1 MRRSEIKADGTI
13 YADDRLNAIRV
24 VDVEQLWTCG
34 ASRFGRAH
42 YIRPALRNVMSS
54 TSKPVGYTGS
64 THTGFLVVMT
74 TNAHV
79 DLLTALD
86 IPTDI
91 TSEDALTAWKATLP
105 EGLRVAVLVSRD
117 FSGTFA
123 DVKAQKGRD
132 RDVRQ
137 QERVRVEALEREATR
152 QFETAEAALERHG
165 VACHRHYSPSYR
177 TDGKG
182 TAYVSVRASDLT
194 ALLNRLHALE
204 SAAENA

>member
-1 MRRSEIKADGTI
+1 MRRNEIKADGTV

-24 VDVEQLWTCG
+24 VDAERLWDKG
-34 ASRFGRAH
+34 GSRFGRKP
-42 YIRPALRNVMSS
+42 YICPTTYNVMSS
-54 TSKPVGYTGS
+54 ASRPVGYTGS
-64 THTGFLVVMT
+64 SYTGFLVVMT
-74 TNAHV
+74 THEHV
-79 DLLTALD
+79 DMLTTLD

-105 EGLRVAVLVSRD
+105 QGLNVAVRVSRD

-123 DVKAQKGRD
+123 DVKAQKERD
-132 RDVRQ
+132 RDARQ

-182 TAYVSVRASDLT
+182 TAYVAVRASDLT

-204 SAAENA
+204 SAAEDA